1 MRRTKII
8 CTLGPAC
15 RDENTMANMLKN
27 GMNVARFNFSHGDYE
42 YHKEMMDTF
51 RAVRNRL
58 GVPAAVMLDTK
69 GPEIRLGKVKNGSV
83 FLKEGQEFTLT
94 TENIL
99 GDENHV
105 FVSYKELPG
114 QLSEGDALLIDDG
127 KLRLTV
133 KSVTKKE
140 IHCVVC
146 DGGELK
152 DRKGLN
158 IPDVS
163 LSMPFLSEQDKSDL
177 LFGIQQKVDY
187 VAASF
192 TRSKDDVI
200 AMRKFLDYNGG
211 HDIRIIAKIENI
223 EGVRNFDAILKAA
236 DGIMIAR
243 GDMGVELEYDM
254 LPGIQKKCIR
264 KCCRAG
270 KIVITATQMLESMI
284 HSASPTRAEITD
296 VANAVF
302 DGTSAVMLSGESA
315 AGDHPALVVEV
326 MVKIV
331 ERAEQDMFD
340 IQQGIQFHYDNDESD
355 ITNAICD
362 AACTT
367 ARDVHATAIIA
378 VTARGTT
385 AMRVSK
391 FHPYEPII
399 ASTPDKKTFH
409 QLSLA
414 WGVFPVLALMQDN
427 TDDLFRHA
435 IDCAKQIDLV
445 APGDRVVITAGV
457 PLKQAGTTNILKVQV
472 VE

>member
-152 DRKGLN
+152 DHKGLN

-243 GDMGVELEYDM
+243 GDMGVELEYVM
-254 LPGIQKKCIR
+254 LPGIQKKCISHTVQHLFKACFFLPSKIHGSKQYRYQNSRIGRSLGTER
-264 KCCRAG
+264 KNIETKRPSC
-270 KIVITATQMLESMI
+270 
-284 HSASPTRAEITD
+284 HSKEASYQRCG
-296 VANAVF
+296 N
-302 DGTSAVMLSGESA
+302 
-315 AGDHPALVVEV
+315 
-326 MVKIV
+326 
-331 ERAEQDMFD
+331 
-340 IQQGIQFHYDNDESD
+340 IQI
-355 ITNAICD
+355 
-362 AACTT
+362 
-367 ARDVHATAIIA
+367 
-378 VTARGTT
+378 
-385 AMRVSK
+385 
-391 FHPYEPII
+391 
-399 ASTPDKKTFH
+399 
-409 QLSLA
+409 
-414 WGVFPVLALMQDN
+414 
-427 TDDLFRHA
+427 
-435 IDCAKQIDLV
+435 
-445 APGDRVVITAGV
+445 
-457 PLKQAGTTNILKVQV
+457 LKQFYLCPYYLSYKNQQRHQTNIIQ
-472 VE
+472 